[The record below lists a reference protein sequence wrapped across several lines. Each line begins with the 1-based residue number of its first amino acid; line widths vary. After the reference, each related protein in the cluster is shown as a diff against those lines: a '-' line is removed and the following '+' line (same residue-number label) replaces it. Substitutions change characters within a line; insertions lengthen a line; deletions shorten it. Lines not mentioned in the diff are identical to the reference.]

1 MKKLLTLFV
10 SLLMAVSA
18 FGQSQGT
25 AVRANNGFATNLTS
39 VTLWQ
44 LGVGATPNFRMT
56 PLLGGTVFASGG
68 VGMGSVGD
76 FGGSTGFAWQFST
89 NVFLSG
95 GRYIGDGSGL
105 TNLATAAGVGW
116 VATNESRAVAITN
129 TGNLLGGSLVAPN
142 GAVGAPS
149 IRFLNDTDT
158 GLYSTGSGGTFS
170 VTINGVNTW
179 EFGDGVGGRMFRPAA
194 DNTYDIGTAVLRPA
208 NIWAANQIAAPLF
221 TGGGAGLTNIG
232 IVTSVTIPMGAWF
245 TNNVADGASL
255 SAASAMSVTNAGD
268 AFCFTDGVTN
278 VARTRFALPWD
289 WNGSTV
295 QVELRSTSAATNGLL
310 ATNSVFAVRAVAIGN
325 NDRLDNLTFGTP
337 IIMTN
342 KIGTTAYT
350 VQATI
355 GSTLTIGNSPNSTKS
370 ILWEIQRLGTHAG
383 DTTTNVVCITEA
395 RVYYKN
401 NTRLDFP
408 TATP

>member
-129 TGNLLGGSLVAPN
+129 AGNLLGGN
-142 GAVGAPS
+142 
-149 IRFLNDTDT
+149 
-158 GLYSTGSGGTFS
+158 GSG
-170 VTINGVNTW
+170 I
-179 EFGDGVGGRMFRPAA
+179 
-194 DNTYDIGTAVLRPA
+194 
-208 NIWAANQIAAPLF
+208 
-221 TGGGAGLTNIG
+221 TNVG

-245 TNNVADGASL
+245 TNNVANGADL
-255 SAASAMSVTNAGD
+255 TAASAMSVTNAGD